1 MRVRKRASLGFPL
14 LIVLLALV
22 VGGCRTKSK
31 SELIQNAA
39 KYMAA
44 GEYGKAIIEYRNAL
58 KIEPQSAELQ
68 YKLGDAYARNGQ
80 LEEGFLSFPQGRC
93 P

>member
-1 MRVRKRASLGFPL
+1 LGFPL

-68 YKLGDAYARNGQ
+68 YKLGDAYSRNGQ